1 MTALPPLSAAYILS
15 FQFSSWYPLFSSKT
29 IKSTIIKQF
38 PPDFVEYLDSD
49 GVIVPEGSENLENAT
64 IVEDDSDDEAR
75 EPEKRYSFPDLDL
88 EIRQC
93 IAKYGA
99 VFPKLNFSSPKD
111 ASWILP
117 AGSPLKCTSPSDI
130 YLLLKSSDFTNHDLS
145 KEHVFEGC
153 KRHTES
159 YNLELVLRKW
169 YSIDR
174 SRECRCFVRKNSL
187 IGISQRDLNFYDF
200 WNDSTT
206 QEKITTVIKEFWRTE
221 VQPKW
226 NFSED
231 YIFDFLL
238 TRDLSRGHII
248 DFSPYA
254 IRTDPLLF
262 SYEELWDVYASGGH
276 PVLRVIDSRAHPA
289 ANMNAPIHQRNMI
302 PFEAFS
308 MSSGRDIDEFS
319 KVWQEE
325 LNKSMQDQE

>member
-15 FQFSSWYPLFSSKT
+15 FQFSSWYPRFSSKT
-29 IKSTIIKQF
+29 IKSTIIRRL

-49 GVIVPEGSENLENAT
+49 GVIVPEGSENLEST
-64 IVEDDSDDEAR
+64 TVVEDESDDEAG
-75 EPEKRYSFPDLDL
+75 EPEKRYSFPDLDA

-93 IAKYGA
+93 IAEYGA

-130 YLLLKSSDFTNHDLS
+130 YLLLKSSDSTNHDLS
-145 KEHVFEGC
+145 KDHVFEGC
-153 KRHTES
+153 ERHPES
-159 YNLELVLRKW
+159 YGLELVLRKW

-187 IGISQRDLNFYDF
+187 IGISQRDLNYYDF

-206 QEKITTVIKEFWRTE
+206 QKKITKVIKEFWETE

-226 NFSED
+226 DLCED
-231 YIFDFLL
+231 YVFDFLL

-254 IRTDPLLF
+254 VRTDPLLF
-262 SYEELWDVYASGGH
+262 SYEELWDVYTSGGH

-289 ANMNAPIHQRNMI
+289 ANTNAPIHQHNMI

-308 MSSGRDIDEFS
+308 LSSGRDIDEFS
-319 KVWQEE
+319 QVWQEE